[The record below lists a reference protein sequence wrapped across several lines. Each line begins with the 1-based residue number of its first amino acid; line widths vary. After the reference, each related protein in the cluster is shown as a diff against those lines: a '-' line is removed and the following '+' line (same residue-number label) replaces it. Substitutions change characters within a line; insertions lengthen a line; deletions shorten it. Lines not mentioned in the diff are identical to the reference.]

1 MKTYL
6 VIDTSSIVNIVKA
19 NTYQAVLTYCH
30 DNDIQSV
37 YIREQLEF

>member
-6 VIDTSSIVNIVKA
+6 VIDTFSIVNIVKA
-19 NTYQAVLTYCH
+19 NNHSAVLSYCR
-30 DNDIQSV
+30 DNDIKPV